1 MGLIKFAIYFI
12 LGNIFLTAMEKHSH
26 RVKDIYLIGPLYGN
40 KLEIYVKQNMCTLV
54 VIFMSLLAFIL

>member
-12 LGNIFLTAMEKHSH
+12 LGNIFLTAIEKHKH
-26 RVKDIYLIGPLYGN
+26 RVNDIYLIGPMYGK
-40 KLEIYVKQNMCTLV
+40 KLELYMKQNMCTLV

>member
-12 LGNIFLTAMEKHSH
+12 LGNIFLTAIEKHSSK
-26 RVKDIYLIGPLYGN
+26 VKDIYLIGPLYGE
-40 KLEIYVKQNMCTLV
+40 KIEKYITENMCTMV

>member
-12 LGNIFLTAMEKHSH
+12 LGNIFLTAIEKHSH
-26 RVKDIYLIGPLYGN
+26 RINDVYLIGPLYGK
-40 KLEIYVKQNMCTLV
+40 KLEVYIKQNMCTMV